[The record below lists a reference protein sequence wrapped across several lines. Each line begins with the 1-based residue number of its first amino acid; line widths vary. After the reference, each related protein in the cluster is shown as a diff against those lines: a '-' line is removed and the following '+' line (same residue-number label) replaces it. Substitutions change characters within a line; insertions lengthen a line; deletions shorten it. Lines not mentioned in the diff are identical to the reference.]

1 MYVMENM
8 FNVCANNAGPV
19 NRVWESYLECLLD
32 ILILYIDDSFLE
44 HWQDLREVSDTY
56 FALTCCD

>member
-44 HWQDLREVSDTY
+44 H
-56 FALTCCD
+56 